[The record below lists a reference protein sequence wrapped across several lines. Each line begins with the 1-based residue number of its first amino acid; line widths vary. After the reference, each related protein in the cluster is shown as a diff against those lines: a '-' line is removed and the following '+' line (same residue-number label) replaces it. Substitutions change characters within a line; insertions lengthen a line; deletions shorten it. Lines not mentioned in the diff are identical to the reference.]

1 LYFTCLL
8 DSVIGEPNSR
18 TWLFTV
24 IWFLAILI
32 VVLLAIVSI
41 AFRKFLA
48 VAGIIAGILICV
60 AVVAFWVYSEQQKQ
74 EDKLARTR
82 ISPQDVELT
91 DLELRG
97 SEITG
102 KLKNKSAKYSVSEI
116 ELRITIKDCVGD
128 NCEIIAQSNES
139 IWLDVPPG
147 QVRFF
152 EEYVSLPKRGKPT
165 GETKWYYDILSIRA
179 N

>member
-1 LYFTCLL
+1 M
-8 DSVIGEPNSR
+8 V
-18 TWLFTV
+18 
-24 IWFLAILI
+24 WFLAILI
-32 VVLLAIVSI
+32 VVLLAILSV

-48 VAGIIAGILICV
+48 VAGIIAGILVCV
-60 AVVAFWVYSEQQKQ
+60 ALVAFWVYSEQQKQ

-82 ISPQDVELT
+82 ISPQDVELI
-91 DLELRG
+91 DLGLRG
-97 SEITG
+97 NEVTG
-102 KLKNKSAKYSVSEI
+102 KLKNKSAKYSVREI
-116 ELRITIKDCVGD
+116 ELRITIEDCVGD
-128 NCEIIAQSNES
+128 NCEVVAQSNEL

-165 GETKWYYDILSIRA
+165 GEIRWNYGILSIKA